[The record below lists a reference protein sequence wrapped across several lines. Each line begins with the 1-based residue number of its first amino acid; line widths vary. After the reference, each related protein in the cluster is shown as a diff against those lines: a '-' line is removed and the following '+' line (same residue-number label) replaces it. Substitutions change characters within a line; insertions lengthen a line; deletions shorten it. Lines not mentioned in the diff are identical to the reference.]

1 MPVRNLGV
9 SPMWMLHM
17 VCFTCR
23 VLSSKDYLQCSGDGV
38 GGRWEF
44 LKPRW
49 LDAGDKFK
57 CEVTYI

>member
-1 MPVRNLGV
+1 
-9 SPMWMLHM
+9 MWMLHM